1 MNKTIFRSVLL
12 ACCIIMVFSLAFT
25 LFFLNSYFINIEF
38 TNLRGQVE
46 HIAAA
51 VDKLGL
57 EYFNSFRDES
67 YRVTWIAPDGD
78 VIYDTMADERN
89 MDNHISRDEIASA
102 FSTGYGHDRRF
113 SDTLSK
119 ETLYSAVRISD
130 GSVVRLAVTQDSIVR
145 ITLGVIPYMCIV
157 FVVALIL
164 CTFISK
170 RISRRIINP
179 LNSLNLDEPL
189 ENETYEELSPLLV
202 RIDNQN
208 RQIQKQIDT
217 ISTRQKEF
225 ESITDNMRE
234 GMIILN
240 SNDLIV
246 SMNTSAMKL
255 FGGSGKNIGHS
266 VLVLERSVEFVNA
279 LKGARENGRSE
290 YSFERNG
297 YVNRLIANLI
307 RDDNGKILGTCILI
321 VDETEKVLSEGMRRQ
336 FSANV
341 SHELKTPLHSILA
354 SSELLMNNL
363 VKDSDKMAFIGRIHK
378 EAEHLVTLVED
389 IIRLSQL
396 DETKD
401 FPTEKVNVKEIIDS
415 VVEALE
421 KSAED
426 KGVRIEKDV
435 DDITVAGVQR
445 LVYEIVFNL
454 TDNAIRYN
462 RKDGYVCI
470 SLHMEGDKAVLCV
483 RDNGIGIPAE
493 HQARIFERFYRVDTS
508 HSRSTGGTGLGLSI
522 VKHAAKVMK
531 GSVSLESEEGSG
543 SAFYVTLQP
552 ASEEK

>member
-290 YSFERNG
+290 YTFERNG

-401 FPTEKVNVKEIIDS
+401 FPTEKVNVKEI
-415 VVEALE
+415 
-421 KSAED
+421 
-426 KGVRIEKDV
+426 

-462 RKDGYVCI
+462 RKDGYVRI
-470 SLHMEGDKAVLCV
+470 NFHMEGDKAVLCV

-543 SAFYVTLQP
+543 SSFYVTLLP
-552 ASEEK
+552 VSED

>member
-57 EYFNSFRDES
+57 EYFNS
-67 YRVTWIAPDGD
+67 
-78 VIYDTMADERN
+78 DERN

-102 FSTGYGHDRRF
+102 FSPGYGHDRRF

-290 YSFERNG
+290 YTFERNG

-462 RKDGYVCI
+462 RKDGYVRI
-470 SLHMEGDKAVLCV
+470 SFHMEGDKAVLCV

-543 SAFYVTLQP
+543 SSFYVTLLP
-552 ASEEK
+552 VSED